1 LGSLTQA
8 CAREARG
15 ATVEPQFGAQGR
27 GVVGLLSRGPC
38 AKEVS
43 AMLGHARIGITCD
56 AYGHVMPSL
65 RRQVVDALEDM
76 FEEVAGRR

>member
-1 LGSLTQA
+1 
-8 CAREARG
+8 
-15 ATVEPQFGAQGR
+15 
-27 GVVGLLSRGPC
+27 VVGLLSRGPC